1 MNALP
6 LAGPKN
12 RKEETHLDFAW
23 ILTLFAIGFVGSLIS
38 GMVGIGGSIIKYPML
53 LYIPPALGF
62 VAFTAQEV
70 SAISAVQVFFASLAG
85 IFAFRKGG
93 FINKSLVLYM
103 GVAIVVG
110 SFAGGYGSKFLPDEA
125 INLTYAVLALI
136 AGIMMFLPKK
146 GDELADFTK
155 LSFNKALAAS
165 LAGLT
170 GILSGIVGAAGAFIT
185 VPIMLVVLRIPT
197 RVAIASSLAITF
209 ISSIGSTAGK
219 MMGGH
224 MLLLPSI
231 VMVIASTIASPLGAM
246 ISKKLNTKVLQW
258 ILAALI
264 VATVI
269 KIWLDILT
277 N

>member
-1 MNALP
+1 M
-6 LAGPKN
+6 
-12 RKEETHLDFAW
+12 DIAW
-23 ILTLFAIGFVGSLIS
+23 ILTLFAIGFVGSLLS

-70 SAISAVQVFFASLAG
+70 SAVSAIQVFFASLAG

-93 FINKSLVLYM
+93 YINKPLVLYM
-103 GVAIVVG
+103 GIAIVAG

-125 INLTYAVLALI
+125 INLTYAILALI

-146 GDELADFTK
+146 GDDGADYTK
-155 LSFNKALAAS
+155 LKFNKPLAAG
-165 LAGLT
+165 LAGVI
-170 GILSGIVGAAGAFIT
+170 GVLSGIVGAAGAFIT
-185 VPIMLVVLRIPT
+185 VPVMLVVLRIPT

-219 MMGGH
+219 LMGGH
-224 MLLLPSI
+224 MLLIPSI
-231 VMVIASTIASPLGAM
+231 VMVVASTIASPLGAM

-264 VATVI
+264 VATVV

-277 N
+277 